1 MIEFA
6 ILLDNQAIVG
16 PDWRSEAE
24 VMDSF
29 HGFGV
34 NRAYGQLVSRSPDNP
49 DWRPV
54 HGHLV

>member
-6 ILLDNQAIVG
+6 ILLDGRAIVG
-16 PDWRSEAE
+16 PGWQSIAE

-34 NRAYGQLVSRSPDNP
+34 NRAYGQLVSRSPTNP

-54 HGHLV
+54 HGDVV